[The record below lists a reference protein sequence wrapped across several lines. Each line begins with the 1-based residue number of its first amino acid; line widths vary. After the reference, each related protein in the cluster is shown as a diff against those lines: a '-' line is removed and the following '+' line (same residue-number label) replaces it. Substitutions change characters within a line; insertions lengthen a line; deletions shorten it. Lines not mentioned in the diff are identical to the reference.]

1 MELKNFE
8 SKQAIIRSWNNTILS
23 KAIIIFPKN
32 IVELKK
38 LIQNLKKMKKNYS
51 IRTGS
56 CSYDSKSLNPN
67 FETIIISLRNLNKI
81 LKINVKENY
90 INVETGALISDVIK
104 KIKNKNITLF
114 SVPGGNKISIG
125 GAISANTI
133 GKDSSASISS
143 FGDAL
148 LSVDVLMDNG
158 KIKKF
163 KKNNNNL
170 NKYVGAFGMQGII
183 LRACLR
189 VKKMKSQNLK
199 ITSNILNNIN
209 EIKKEFYIKSDYHY
223 IQVDPFFRK
232 DHFAISFRGNTT
244 NYKKNIYKN
253 INLNAYKFEEIIFR
267 FFGFFINFFTW
278 KMFYKLFFILNRK
291 KDKFVDIHNFHY
303 ESKYKHLIP
312 LVCKDGLLDYEV
324 LIKKNFNQSVT
335 NLIKFLKNHKIYPLY
350 IIIKKLYNSKRNY
363 SYKFNEDG
371 YAMAISI
378 DKSHLKKDV
387 LKSFKNLLKKNNLKV
402 NLSKTDEKFIKA
414 KKNNNYLF
422 LSLYKKMLLEQHGLS
437 RKRT

>member
-1 MELKNFE
+1 MKLKNFQ
-8 SKQAIIRSWNNTILS
+8 SKHAIIKSWNNTIVS
-23 KAIIIFPKN
+23 RAIIVFPKN
-32 IVELKK
+32 ITELKK
-38 LIQNLKKMKKNYS
+38 LVQNLKKMKKNYS
-51 IRTGS
+51 IRTGL

-67 FETIIISLRNLNKI
+67 FETIIISLRNINKI
-81 LKINVKENY
+81 SKINLKEKY
-90 INVETGALISDVIK
+90 IDVETGALISDVIK
-104 KIKNKNITLF
+104 KIKKNITLF

-148 LSVDVLMDNG
+148 LSLDVLMNNG
-158 KIKKF
+158 KIKKL
-163 KKNNNNL
+163 KKNNSNF

-183 LRACLR
+183 LRACLK

-199 ITSNILNNIN
+199 ITSKILSNVD
-209 EIKKEFYIKSDYHY
+209 EIRKEFYNKSDYHY
-223 IQVDPFFRK
+223 IQVDPYFRK
-232 DHFAISFRGNTT
+232 DHFAISFRANTT
-244 NYKKNIYKN
+244 NYNKDIYKN
-253 INLNAYKFEEIIFR
+253 INLNSYKIEEIIFR

-278 KMFYKLFFILNRK
+278 KIFYKLFFIFNRK
-291 KDKFVDIHNFHY
+291 KNKLVDIHNFHY

-324 LIKKNFNQSVT
+324 LIKNNFNQSVT
-335 NLIKFLKNHKIYPLY
+335 NLIKFLKKHKIYPLY

-363 SYKFNEDG
+363 FYKFNEDG

-378 DKSHLKKDV
+378 NKSHIKKDV
-387 LKSFKNLLKKNNLKV
+387 LKYFKNLLKKNKIKV
-402 NLSKTDEKFIKA
+402 NLSKTDEKFVKA

-422 LSLYKKMLLEQHGLS
+422 LSLYKKMLLKRHGLS
-437 RKRT
+437 GKRT